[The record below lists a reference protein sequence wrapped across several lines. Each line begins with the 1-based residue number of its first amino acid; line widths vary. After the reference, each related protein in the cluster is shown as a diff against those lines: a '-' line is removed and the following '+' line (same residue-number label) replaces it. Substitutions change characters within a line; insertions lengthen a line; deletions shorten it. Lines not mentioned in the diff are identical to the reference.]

1 MKWEKWVQQSI
12 WRKKGGE
19 TITLCLWQEALK
31 FWTSHFHERTLDIVF
46 RNTLFHFYNWMFDY
60 HTDNSILSH
69 HLDKTFPH
77 WEDLKSFESKSLYFE
92 WPLSYYKVCL
102 FATLWNLLSVSSY
115 TERTIHRCHSGP
127 AYKWHYCQRAWQPN
141 RYNYKSLY
149 DCCFRYL

>member
-19 TITLCLWQEALK
+19 TITLSMARGFKILDLTLIFAWKNSWYCIWKIVSFLW
-31 FWTSHFHERTLDIVF
+31 FHI
-46 RNTLFHFYNWMFDY
+46 HY
-60 HTDNSILSH
+60 TDNSILSH